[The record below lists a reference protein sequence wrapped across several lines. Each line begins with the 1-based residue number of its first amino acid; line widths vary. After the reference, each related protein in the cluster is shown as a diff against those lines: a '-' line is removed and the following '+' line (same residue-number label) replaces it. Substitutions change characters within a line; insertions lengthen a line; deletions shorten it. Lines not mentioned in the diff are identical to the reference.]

1 MAPVA
6 DQPATIP
13 ESFQGLQ
20 SAFLPDRAQSVN
32 KVIQCDFTGAEEGA
46 WNMTIAHGA
55 FSYAQGIAENP
66 NATVTVDSQDWLK
79 LLRGELNPM
88 TAVISGKLKIKG
100 DMTLLAQFQT
110 WFQQPS

>member
-1 MAPVA
+1 MA

-20 SAFLPDRAQSVN
+20 TAFLPDRAATVN
-32 KVIQCDFTGAEEGA
+32 KTIQFDFTGAETGT
-46 WNMTIAHGA
+46 WRLTIANGTI
-55 FSYAQGIAENP
+55 SYAQEAAESP
-66 NATVTVDSQDWLK
+66 NATVIVDSEDWLK

-88 TAVISGKLKIKG
+88 SAVISGKLKIKG

-110 WFQQPS
+110 WFQPPA

>member
-1 MAPVA
+1 MAT
-6 DQPATIP
+6 QPATVP

-20 SAFLPDRAQSVN
+20 SAFLPDRASTVN
-32 KVIQCDFTGAEEGA
+32 KTIQFDFTGAEPGT
-46 WNMTIAHGA
+46 WRLTIANGTLN
-55 FSYAQGIAENP
+55 YAQEVAENP
-66 NATVTVDSQDWLK
+66 HATVTVDSEDWLK

-100 DMTLLAQFQT
+100 EMTLVAQFQT

>member
-1 MAPVA
+1 MA
-6 DQPATIP
+6 DQPATVL

-20 SAFLPDRAQSVN
+20 TAFLPDRASTVN
-32 KVIQCDFTGAEEGA
+32 KTIQFDFTGAEPGTWRLTLA
-46 WNMTIAHGA
+46 NGTL
-55 FSYAQGIAENP
+55 SYAQEAAENP
-66 NATVTVDSQDWLK
+66 NATVTVDSDDWLK

-110 WFQQPS
+110 WFQQPA

>member
-1 MAPVA
+1 MA

-20 SAFLPDRAQSVN
+20 QAFLPERASTVN
-32 KVIQCDFTGAEEGA
+32 KTIQFDFTGAEAGT
-46 WNMTIAHGA
+46 WRLIVSNGTLT
-55 FSYAQGIAENP
+55 YAQEPAESP
-66 NATVTVDSQDWLK
+66 NATVTVDSEDWLK

-88 TAVISGKLKIKG
+88 TALMSGKLKIKG